1 VRAPFAWRIFE
12 ALFILVASASP
23 ALAQSAIS
31 GTVRDASGGVLP
43 GASVE
48 AASPALIEK
57 ARTATTDEQG
67 RYSIVDLRPG
77 QYKVT
82 FTLQGFSTLVRDGI
96 DLPANFTA
104 TVNGELK
111 IGALEESV
119 TVTGDTPLVDV
130 QSGQRTAVLKRDLI
144 DAVPTGRTYA
154 QLGVLAV
161 GVKPSTQAVGGAR
174 TATQQRL
181 LAHGQLPKD
190 NTVAIDG
197 MKMNSMYLGG
207 ETQANHNDA
216 MIAEATV
223 QTSGLGADVSGGGVV
238 VNLIPREGGNSFS
251 GTAYAG
257 YSGSS
262 FQSSNLTPELEA
274 KGLRQGDAVDY
285 VYDVNWSIGGPIVRD
300 KLWFF
305 GSYRDIGNANV
316 IANSFYPDGSPGLY
330 DQRLYQFT
338 VRLTAQLTP
347 KHKFSAFLDRPI
359 KNVPHDYASGTD
371 VATASRRRTDVL
383 YYTTALKWTGTLSN
397 RVMLDAGWGAMA
409 NGINFI
415 YQPGI
420 GKVRGTPEWYSTAS
434 RQDIVLSTRTVA
446 AQPEQ
451 HDYPYI
457 YMAQSSAAYVTG
469 THSFKGG
476 VQWRFGPYWRD
487 YDANADLVQRYS
499 NGVPDSVTVYN
510 TPTHPSYHLNADLG
524 LYAQDSWRLNRLT
537 LNPGIRWEYFNAQID
552 GRSIEPGRFVAARTF
567 SERPDLPSWTNIA
580 PRFSAVYDLRGDAR
594 TALKFGINRYN
605 LNDTTDFAARY
616 DAASLQ
622 SDTRNWRDCD
632 YLPGTST
639 CSGRVLPTNG
649 DNIAQDNEIG
659 PANNARF
666 GAAPARRPADGI
678 KRVFNLE
685 YSVGVDHQLLSFLA
699 VGGAWY
705 RRSWFNVEWQ
715 DNTLVGPDDY
725 APFDVTSPLNGE
737 VITVYNLNRAKQGL
751 VDNLD
756 VNGTDRSRLGRHY
769 DGIEVSFNARLPRGG
784 TAFGGWSSER
794 RIDVAC
800 ELDNPNFASD
810 PSTTTPWSYRFCDQS
825 KLDIPFRSDFK
836 LTAAYP
842 LPLDFQIGA
851 TVASY
856 AGDPLRV
863 MWSVPPALF
872 PGGRTQS
879 VTIDLVAPGEKYLD
893 RWNQLDLSLRKIFH
907 VKKTRFDA
915 SIDIFNV
922 TNSNVVLTEITSYGP
937 TLGNPTQ
944 ILQPRLLRLSAN
956 MKF

>member
-1 VRAPFAWRIFE
+1 MRAPFAWRIFE

-285 VYDVNWSIGGPIVRD
+285 VYDVNWSIGGPTCATSCG
-300 KLWFF
+300 F
-305 GSYRDIGNANV
+305 SA
-316 IANSFYPDGSPGLY
+316 
-330 DQRLYQFT
+330 
-338 VRLTAQLTP
+338 LTAT
-347 KHKFSAFLDRPI
+347 SA
-359 KNVPHDYASGTD
+359 
-371 VATASRRRTDVL
+371 
-383 YYTTALKWTGTLSN
+383 
-397 RVMLDAGWGAMA
+397 
-409 NGINFI
+409 
-415 YQPGI
+415 
-420 GKVRGTPEWYSTAS
+420 
-434 RQDIVLSTRTVA
+434 
-446 AQPEQ
+446 
-451 HDYPYI
+451 
-457 YMAQSSAAYVTG
+457 
-469 THSFKGG
+469 
-476 VQWRFGPYWRD
+476 
-487 YDANADLVQRYS
+487 
-499 NGVPDSVTVYN
+499 
-510 TPTHPSYHLNADLG
+510 TPT
-524 LYAQDSWRLNRLT
+524 
-537 LNPGIRWEYFNAQID
+537 
-552 GRSIEPGRFVAARTF
+552 
-567 SERPDLPSWTNIA
+567 
-580 PRFSAVYDLRGDAR
+580 
-594 TALKFGINRYN
+594 
-605 LNDTTDFAARY
+605 
-616 DAASLQ
+616 
-622 SDTRNWRDCD
+622 
-632 YLPGTST
+632 
-639 CSGRVLPTNG
+639 
-649 DNIAQDNEIG
+649 
-659 PANNARF
+659 
-666 GAAPARRPADGI
+666 
-678 KRVFNLE
+678 
-685 YSVGVDHQLLSFLA
+685 
-699 VGGAWY
+699 
-705 RRSWFNVEWQ
+705 
-715 DNTLVGPDDY
+715 
-725 APFDVTSPLNGE
+725 
-737 VITVYNLNRAKQGL
+737 
-751 VDNLD
+751 
-756 VNGTDRSRLGRHY
+756 
-769 DGIEVSFNARLPRGG
+769 
-784 TAFGGWSSER
+784 
-794 RIDVAC
+794 
-800 ELDNPNFASD
+800 
-810 PSTTTPWSYRFCDQS
+810 
-825 KLDIPFRSDFK
+825 
-836 LTAAYP
+836 
-842 LPLDFQIGA
+842 
-851 TVASY
+851 
-856 AGDPLRV
+856 
-863 MWSVPPALF
+863 
-872 PGGRTQS
+872 
-879 VTIDLVAPGEKYLD
+879 
-893 RWNQLDLSLRKIFH
+893 
-907 VKKTRFDA
+907 
-915 SIDIFNV
+915 
-922 TNSNVVLTEITSYGP
+922 
-937 TLGNPTQ
+937 
-944 ILQPRLLRLSAN
+944 
-956 MKF
+956 